1 MRLKSKIMCQRW
13 IKKCKCYFLDLMSDD
28 KKRRTIYPHKEVAK
42 LYVPNDDETKIVI
55 IHKDNNPRNNRA
67 ENLLWMTASQHM
79 RSQFEMGNKNN
90 FKVWK
95 TRKKLYAYGFKETT
109 VLPGRPKKVS

>member
-1 MRLKSKIMCQRW
+1 MRQRW
-13 IKKCKCYFLDLMSDD
+13 NKKCKCYFLDLMSDD

-42 LYVPNDDETKIVI
+42 LYVPNDDETKIMI

-79 RSQFEMGNKNN
+79 RWQFEMGNKNN

-95 TRKKLYAYGFKETT
+95 TRKKLCANGFKEIT
-109 VLPGRPKKVS
+109 VLPGRTKEVP